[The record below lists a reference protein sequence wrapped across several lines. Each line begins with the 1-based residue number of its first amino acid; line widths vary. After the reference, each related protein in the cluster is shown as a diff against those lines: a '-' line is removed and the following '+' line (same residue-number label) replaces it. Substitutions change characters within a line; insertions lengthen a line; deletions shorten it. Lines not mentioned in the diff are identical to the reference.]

1 MRILKRLL
9 KLPSPVDLGWT
20 KINALTIDFFNDD
33 PNCKTWE
40 DYDRYISE
48 HYPVKN
54 FLVNT
59 LPRFV
64 RRNIVNPVYVP
75 LNEAYY
81 WLVSHVIPSRRYH
94 MLDLRQPYKA
104 GDVANL
110 DCYRWG
116 WCDVPEKMLY
126 AMFNLLG
133 EYLAEEPTD
142 LREWHSPEEIEAD
155 AGMKEQQRCYDEAHK
170 IYRWWSVER
179 NEGRKAIEDM
189 TSKWHDARKVRDPSA
204 EEYWKQLRDMQAWF
218 EEREDE
224 MIGRLISIRRG
235 LWT

>member
-20 KINALTIDFFNDD
+20 EVNALTIEFFNDD

-40 DYDRYISE
+40 DYDRYIAE

-64 RRNIVNPVYVP
+64 RRKIVNPVYVP

-94 MLDLRQPYKA
+94 MLDLRQPYKE
-104 GDVANL
+104 GDAVNL

-142 LREWHSPEEIEAD
+142 LRKWHTPEEIEAD
-155 AGMKEQQRCYDEAHK
+155 AGMKEQQHNLDESRAIHK
-170 IYRWWSVER
+170 WWTVER
-179 NEGRKAIEDM
+179 NVEMTAIQDM
-189 TSKWHDARKVRDPSA
+189 TMKWHDAREVRDPRA
-204 EEYWKQLRDMQAWF
+204 EEYWKQLKDMQAWF
-218 EEREDE
+218 EEREDD
-224 MIGRLISIRRG
+224 MVGRLMAIRRS
-235 LWT
+235 LWK